1 MNTDDE
7 LVLALA
13 ADDPVRG
20 RARVTPPATVLQSI
34 MNATATSGSLRLRRI
49 RFVAISAPAVAL
61 TVIGIVVG
69 ASLLRPASA
78 FATWTAE
85 PGAVDPAFAA
95 AMQRNCALSPSGVE
109 PSLSP
114 ETRAE
119 MAEQQQI
126 FAQLPLVVMDQRGR
140 AGVALF
146 AERRADGQASVMCM
160 TIAAEVGG
168 PPVVGGG
175 GSGTGGQE
183 APADGPLRLF
193 TGQRNGSDAGTFTAY
208 AGSVG
213 PEVTRVTVERSEGS
227 GVVAT
232 VSNGYFLVWWPGEA
246 FAARFVGENAE
257 GAVVAEIGNNGWDFA
272 PAGE

>member
-7 LVLALA
+7 LLLALA
-13 ADDPVRG
+13 AKDPVRG
-20 RARVTPPATVLQSI
+20 AARVTPPSTVLQSI
-34 MNATATSGSLRLRRI
+34 VSESPTAGSLGFRRL
-49 RFVAISAPAVAL
+49 RFVAISAPALAL
-61 TVIGIVVG
+61 AVIGVVVG
-69 ASLLRPASA
+69 TSLLRPASA
-78 FATWTAE
+78 FATWTVE

-95 AMQRNCALSPSGVE
+95 AMQRNCALGPTGAE

-119 MAEQQQI
+119 MAEQQV
-126 FAQLPLVVMDQRGR
+126 FAQLPVVAMDQRGR

-175 GSGTGGQE
+175 GWGSGAQE
-183 APADGPLRLF
+183 APPDGPLRLF

-227 GVVAT
+227 EVVAT

-246 FAARFVGENAE
+246 FATSFVGENAE
-257 GAVVAEIGNNGWDFA
+257 GAGVAEIGNNGWDFA